1 MILEIRVAILTIF
14 NLIILASC
22 SRNIDRKIEVELT
35 NKNMGEKVAF
45 IQQYEE
51 FPLAPNLLH
60 SDENQGFDLNVGK
73 RNLL

>member
-51 FPLAPNLLH
+51 FPPGA
-60 SDENQGFDLNVGK
+60 
-73 RNLL
+73 